1 MELNFMVAGRLA
13 EVASK
18 YPSLAVEC
26 LGLMI
31 EGDKE
36 GWHIYHWR
44 DHARKILETARQTG
58 DAVRLKPADDIVNR
72 LGARGFL
79 EFRDLLS

>member
-18 YPSLAVEC
+18 HPSLAVEC

-36 GWHIYHWR
+36 GWHIYQWR
-44 DHARKILETARQTG
+44 DHARKILEAAKGSG
-58 DAVRLKPADDIVNR
+58 DAIALGMVDDVVNR
-72 LGARGFL
+72 LGTRGLFEL
-79 EFRDLLS
+79 RDLLS